1 MAQIRSGF
9 CKTDDGHNLFW
20 QATGSGPNTLI
31 CCNGVGVST
40 FFWKYVVQHFSTTHQ
55 VVVWDYRGHG
65 RSDRPTDPT
74 SLDLSIPTS
83 ARDLGL
89 VMKAVGSKKAVLFG
103 HSMGCQVALE
113 RALQDPEGVLGLVL
127 MQGSAGKVLET
138 FYDSQYSRGTITAIA
153 RIANRLGDR
162 VNRIARPL
170 VRSPIAWD
178 VTRRIRAVDPYY
190 TSREDFEPYLEHLAD
205 LDLRLFLA
213 MVQEA
218 DKHDAFP
225 RLGEIHSPC
234 LVIAAERDDFTPLW
248 LSERMARELP
258 NAELLILADGSHAA
272 LIEQPE
278 TINHRVDRFFDQ
290 RVDWSRG
297 AGSTPKGQ
305 PKR

>member
-1 MAQIRSGF
+1 MSPIRSGF
-9 CKTDDGHNLFW
+9 CQTGEGLNLFW
-20 QATGSGPNTLI
+20 QAAGSGPKTLI

-40 FFWKYVVQHFSTTHQ
+40 FFWKYVVQHFSATHQ

-65 RSDRPTDPT
+65 RSDRPKDL
-74 SLDLSIPTS
+74 SELDLSIPTS

-89 VMKAVGSKKAVLFG
+89 VMQAVGTKQAVLFG

-170 VRSPIAWD
+170 VRSPFAWD

-190 TSREDFEPYLEHLAD
+190 TNREDFEPYLEHLAD

-225 RLGEIHSPC
+225 RLGEIHAPC

-278 TINHRVDRFFDQ
+278 TINHRVERFFKQ
-290 RVDWSRG
+290 RVRWPG
-297 AGSTPKGQ
+297 AGKPTPKGQ

>member
-1 MAQIRSGF
+1 MSEMRSGF
-9 CKTDDGHNLFW
+9 CQTDDGHHLFW
-20 QATGSGPNTLI
+20 QAAGSGPDTLI

-40 FFWKYVVQHFSTTHQ
+40 FFWKYVVQHFSSTHQ

-65 RSDRPTDPT
+65 RSDRPSDIAG
-74 SLDLSIPTS
+74 LDLSIPTT
-83 ARDLGL
+83 ARDLGRI
-89 VMKAVGSKKAVLFG
+89 MDAVGCEKAVLFG

-113 RALQDPEGVLGLVL
+113 RTLQAPETVMGLVL
-127 MQGSAGKVLET
+127 MQGSAGRVLET
-138 FYDSQYSRGTITAIA
+138 FYDSQYSRGTIKTIA

-170 VRSPIAWD
+170 VRSPFAWS
-178 VTRRIRAVDPYY
+178 VTRRIRAVDPFY

-205 LDLRLFLA
+205 LDLRLFLS

-225 RLGEIHSPC
+225 HLGEIQAPC

-258 NAELLILADGSHAA
+258 NAELLVLADGSHAA

-278 TINHRVDRFFDQ
+278 TINHRVDRFFQQ
-290 RVDWSRG
+290 RVIWPSEG
-297 AGSTPKGQ
+297 TLTPKDQ
-305 PKR
+305 SRR

>member
-1 MAQIRSGF
+1 MSQIRSGF
-9 CKTDDGHNLFW
+9 CQTGDGHHLFW
-20 QATGSGPNTLI
+20 QAAGTGPKTLI

-40 FFWKYVVQHFSTTHQ
+40 FFWKYVVQHFSETHQ

-65 RSDRPTDPT
+65 RSDRPSDL
-74 SLDLSIPTS
+74 SQLDLSIPTS

-89 VMKAVGSKKAVLFG
+89 VMQAVGTKQAVLFG

-138 FYDSQYSRGTITAIA
+138 FYDSQYSRGAITTIA

-170 VRSPIAWD
+170 VRSPFAWD

-190 TSREDFEPYLEHLAD
+190 TNREDFEPYLEHLAD

-225 RLGEIHSPC
+225 RLGEIQAPC

-278 TINHRVDRFFDQ
+278 TINHRVDRFFEQ
-290 RVDWSRG
+290 RVHWPG
-297 AGSTPKGQ
+297 AGKPAPKGQ